1 VDRDD
6 GGGRRSK
13 MSTVDATTGT
23 ATSELIVVSGPLSKV
38 DRDLEDV
45 ASSIKR
51 VEEEIAAVGLKIEN
65 TTDKEMR
72 SYYMRKEEQL
82 REKENKLHDEKN
94 KLIDLKTE
102 LAKKSEL
109 PSATKCEYS
118 FRFVIVV

>member
-1 VDRDD
+1 MDRDD

-51 VEEEIAAVGLKIEN
+51 VEEEIAAVGLEIKNATE
-65 TTDKEMR
+65 KEMR
-72 SYYMRKEEQL
+72 SYYIRKEEQL
-82 REKENKLHDEKN
+82 RNKKN
-94 KLIDLKTE
+94 KLIGLKTE
-102 LAKKSEL
+102 LIKKSERL
-109 PSATKCEYS
+109 SATKCEYS